1 MNTVPCLF
9 SAPAGGTSKYLVF
22 WPILILLFAA
32 PSQAETPVENRSAYT
47 DSPSFNT
54 SKPAGSAAFCDAPKP
69 YTKVGISL
77 SGGGAKG
84 FAHLGVL
91 KVLEEVGM
99 PIDYISGTS
108 MGALVGGLYSMGYS
122 SEYIEE
128 LASSLNWDELFSDRQ
143 RRRHIPMEEKEWNEL
158 YLLTLP
164 LVDGGVG
171 LPAGVVA
178 GQRIELLLS
187 RLAWPYPGHQSF
199 LDFPIPFTSV
209 ATNIETGEAVIMDEG
224 YIAEAI
230 RASISIPSIFSPV
243 EVDGKILID
252 GGVVRNLPVEEC
264 RAMGADYVLGVNVS
278 APLKDAENLTN
289 IVEILDQT
297 ITFQISDNV
306 RHSKEMADWV
316 LQDERI
322 FDISA
327 TDFDRAQ
334 EIIDIGEDMARQ
346 HYDELLRLAQSFRAE
361 RAQREL
367 YPFLPGYG
375 GLVYI
380 TDITVK
386 NLRGGSSNQIRSKL
400 QLSENTY
407 TSPDDIVNGIEN
419 LYGMQFYEKVTY
431 RLVKDESVDYP
442 KAYILELNVV
452 ERERGI
458 FGFGFNYSNF
468 NGAAIL
474 LNLNYRNLLYPGT
487 LSRLNVRLGE
497 EPYVDTR
504 YFYYLPGESDYTL
517 NLRGNYSLDTIDFFD
532 ADGNRTTSF
541 NTHSFFV
548 ETAFIPYSSNQ
559 SMMGLGLRQ
568 EFFHLSRRVGGLD
581 FPGGGSSVSE
591 LFTRWHFD
599 NLERAHFPRRGHSFK
614 IELSQSLNLLDTSL
628 NYFRASGMWNGNISL
643 NEQMTFTPA
652 AYIGYASR
660 SELPLHKQFR
670 LGGHPGLVGF
680 REDEISSSK
689 VRMLQAGLR
698 YEIMPN
704 RFISFLTNAASTE
717 ELDNFDFKNTPVRLG
732 WGVGAGVRT
741 MIAPMEVVLMS
752 SSRHYFL
759 LQYSIG
765 ISF

>member
-1 MNTVPCLF
+1 MNTVPRIF
-9 SAPAGGTSKYLVF
+9 AAPASCTSIALVMWF
-22 WPILILLFAA
+22 ILILLFSAQ
-32 PSQAETPVENRSAYT
+32 SQAETPAGYRSVNT
-47 DSPSFNT
+47 DSTPFKTINPAT
-54 SKPAGSAAFCDAPKP
+54 SVTACEAPQS
-69 YTKVGISL
+69 YTRVGLSL

-99 PIDYISGTS
+99 PVDYISGTS

-171 LPAGVVA
+171 LPSGVVA
-178 GQRIELLLS
+178 GQRIELLLN

-199 LDFPIPFTSV
+199 LEFPIPFTSV

-243 EVDGKILID
+243 EVDGNTLVD

-297 ITFQISDNV
+297 ITFQISENV
-306 RHSKEMADWV
+306 QRSKEKADWV

-346 HYDELLRLAQSFRAE
+346 HYDELLSLAQSFRAE
-361 RAQREL
+361 RGEREL
-367 YPFLPGYG
+367 YPMLPNYG
-375 GLVYI
+375 GLIYI
-380 TDITVK
+380 TDIRVN
-386 NLRGGSSNQIRSKL
+386 NLQEGSAGQIRSKL
-400 QLSENTY
+400 QLSENAY
-407 TSPDDIVNGIEN
+407 TSPDKIVNGIEN

-431 RLVKDESVDYP
+431 RLVKDESADYP
-442 KAYILELNVV
+442 EAFILELEVF
-452 ERERGI
+452 ERERGV
-458 FGFGFNYSNF
+458 FGFGFNYNNF

-474 LNLNYRNLLYPGT
+474 LNLNYRNLLYPGS

-497 EPYVDTR
+497 EPYIDTR
-504 YFYYLPGESDYTL
+504 YFYYLTAESDYAIS
-517 NLRGNYSLDTIDFFD
+517 LRGNYSLDTIDFFD

-541 NTHSFFV
+541 NTHSFYV
-548 ETAFIPYSSNQ
+548 EGAFLPYSSNK
-559 SMMGLGLRQ
+559 SMMALGLKQ

-581 FPGGGSSVSE
+581 FPGGASSVSE

-599 NLERAHFPRRGHSFK
+599 NLERAHFPRRGHSLEL
-614 IELSQSLNLLDTSL
+614 ELSQSMNLLDTSL
-628 NYFRASGMWNGNISL
+628 NFFRASAIWNGNIPL
-643 NEQMTFTPA
+643 NEQMTFMPA
-652 AYIGYASR
+652 AYIGFASR

-670 LGGHPGLVGF
+670 LGGHPSLVGF
-680 REDEISSSK
+680 REDEVSSSK

-704 RFISFLTNAASTE
+704 RFISFRTNAASTE
-717 ELDNFDFKNTPVRLG
+717 DLDNFDFRNTPVRFG
-732 WGVGAGVRT
+732 WSIGIGVNT
-741 MIAPMEVVLMS
+741 MIAPIEVVLMS
-752 SSRHYFL
+752 SRRHYFL

>member
-1 MNTVPCLF
+1 MNTVPRIF
-9 SAPAGGTSKYLVF
+9 VAPASCTSIALVMWF
-22 WPILILLFAA
+22 ILILLFSAQ
-32 PSQAETPVENRSAYT
+32 SQAETPAGYRSVNT
-47 DSPSFNT
+47 DSTPFKTINPAT
-54 SKPAGSAAFCDAPKP
+54 SVTACEAPQS
-69 YTKVGISL
+69 YTRVGLSL

-99 PIDYISGTS
+99 PVDYISGTS

-171 LPAGVVA
+171 LPSGVVA
-178 GQRIELLLS
+178 GQRIELLLN

-199 LDFPIPFTSV
+199 LEFPIPFTSV

-243 EVDGKILID
+243 EVDGNTLVD

-297 ITFQISDNV
+297 ITFQISENV
-306 RHSKEMADWV
+306 QRSKEKADWV

-346 HYDELLRLAQSFRAE
+346 HYDELLSLAQSFRAE
-361 RAQREL
+361 RGEREL
-367 YPFLPGYG
+367 YPMLPNYG
-375 GLVYI
+375 GLIYI
-380 TDITVK
+380 TDIRVN
-386 NLRGGSSNQIRSKL
+386 NLQEGSAGQIRSKL
-400 QLSENTY
+400 QLSENAY
-407 TSPDDIVNGIEN
+407 TSPDKIVNGIEN

-431 RLVKDESVDYP
+431 RLVKDESADYP
-442 KAYILELNVV
+442 EAFILELEVF
-452 ERERGI
+452 ERERGV
-458 FGFGFNYSNF
+458 FGFGFNYNNF

-474 LNLNYRNLLYPGT
+474 LNLNYRNLLYPGS

-497 EPYVDTR
+497 EPYIDTR
-504 YFYYLPGESDYTL
+504 YFYYLTAESDYAIS
-517 NLRGNYSLDTIDFFD
+517 LRGNYSLDTIDFFD

-541 NTHSFFV
+541 NTHSFYV
-548 ETAFIPYSSNQ
+548 EGAFLPYSSNK
-559 SMMGLGLRQ
+559 SMMALGLKQ

-581 FPGGGSSVSE
+581 FPGGASSVSE

-599 NLERAHFPRRGHSFK
+599 NLERAHFPRRGHSLEL
-614 IELSQSLNLLDTSL
+614 ELSQSMNLLDTSL
-628 NYFRASGMWNGNISL
+628 NFFRASAIWNGNIPL
-643 NEQMTFTPA
+643 NEQMTFMPA
-652 AYIGYASR
+652 AYIGFASR

-670 LGGHPGLVGF
+670 LGGHPSLVGF
-680 REDEISSSK
+680 REDEVSSSK

-704 RFISFLTNAASTE
+704 RFISFRTNAASTE
-717 ELDNFDFKNTPVRLG
+717 DLDNFDFRNTPVRFGWSLG
-732 WGVGAGVRT
+732 IGVNT
-741 MIAPMEVVLMS
+741 MIAPIEVVLMS
-752 SSRHYFL
+752 SRRHYFL